1 MGLPVFSTCPNAEY
15 PKHRTPSII
24 EILLGNCRG
33 DKGDKR
39 DNPIGVCMKNIH
51 GFDERWLSLL
61 SLYPFYPFIPFIP
74 SLCQKRM
81 MNNTAITTTNPIDNT
96 LCYSIKLE

>member
-51 GFDERWLSLL
+51 GFDEMLVI
-61 SLYPFYPFIPFIP
+61 PFIPFIP
-74 SLCQKRM
+74 FIPLSLLSLRYAK
-81 MNNTAITTTNPIDNT
+81 
-96 LCYSIKLE
+96 KE